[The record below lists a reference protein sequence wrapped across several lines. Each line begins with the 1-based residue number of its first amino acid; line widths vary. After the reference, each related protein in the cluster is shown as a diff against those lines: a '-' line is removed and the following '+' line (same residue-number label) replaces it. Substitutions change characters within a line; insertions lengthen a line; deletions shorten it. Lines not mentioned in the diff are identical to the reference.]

1 MNISAL
7 LFHRSLGRT
16 IQTSPGVP
24 HEEDLS
30 RVFTS
35 FLYHDIDYDSSTRFT
50 AHSSPKKGQELLR
63 IKGHHKGVNRLGADE
78 TDGRWMAS
86 GGADG
91 SILVW
96 DLEQEEEEDGEHG
109 DYAYRIQASSMVLEN
124 DRPDHGVSS
133 IRFNPHNSSLFS
145 TTSYSATLSLFSLTP
160 TNPTCLQTYPL
171 DSHLYTH
178 STSPASTST
187 ALIAVAGSS
196 PHIRLIDPRT
206 SSASQ
211 TLFGHVSSV
220 LSVAWSPLYSSIL
233 ASGGQDGSLRIWDI
247 RFGATCLGTLDMN
260 KRPQRANR
268 AAGRAHDSGVNGL
281 AWSSDGR
288 RIISAGMDGKIR
300 VWGLENGVNTGV
312 VFPPVV
318 RNKYQAEF
326 PLVVTESN
334 EAVGGEMLWIGS
346 EEQLLAFDL
355 ENGRMLKRVGIP
367 KIEARDGVGRITGL
381 VPRKNSGEIYT
392 CHALRDVKKFLGGRE
407 GIARWRAKRLFQEE
421 DVQVEQTEKQK
432 KLQDIFE
439 KATRAPVTFS

>member
-1 MNISAL
+1 MNISPL
-7 LFHRSLGRT
+7 LFHRGLGLSVLPNR
-16 IQTSPGVP
+16 PP
-24 HEEDLS
+24 AEDLS
-30 RVFTS
+30 RVFTT
-35 FLYHDIDYDSSTRFT
+35 FLYHDIDYDSSTRFS
-50 AHSSPKKGQELLR
+50 AYGKGL
-63 IKGHHKGVNRLGADE
+63 KGHHKGVNCLGADE

-96 DLEQEEEEDGEHG
+96 DLEQEDHEH
-109 DYAYRIQASSMVLEN
+109 RITAATMVSEK

-160 TNPTCLQTYPL
+160 SNPSLLQTYPL
-171 DSHLYTH
+171 DSHLYTQ
-178 STSPASTST
+178 SSSPASTST

-211 TLFGHVSSV
+211 TLFGHISSV

-247 RFGATCLGTLDMN
+247 RFGTTCLGTLDVN
-260 KRPQRANR
+260 RHPRPANR
-268 AAGRAHDSGVNGL
+268 AAGKAHDGGVNGL
-281 AWSSDGR
+281 IWSSDGR

-300 VWGLENGVNTGV
+300 VWEIENGTNTGV

-326 PLVVTESN
+326 PMVVTESN
-334 EAVGGEMLWIGS
+334 GAAAGEMLWIGG

-355 ENGRMLKRVGIP
+355 DNGRMLKRVGVP
-367 KIEARDGVGRITGL
+367 KVEARDGIGRITGL
-381 VPRKNSGEIYT
+381 VGRQGSGELYT
-392 CHALRDVKKFLGGRE
+392 CHALRDVKRFLGGRE
-407 GIARWRAKRLFQEE
+407 GIARWKAKWLCQDEE
-421 DVQVEQTEKQK
+421 VEVEQTEKQK
-432 KLQDIFE
+432 TLEDIFE
-439 KATRAPVTFS
+439 KATRAPVRFA